1 MLYDVVLVWPP
12 SHNIFWT
19 KACALGPLVAC
30 QGPGAHKH
38 SHVTLKM
45 LKMLR
50 AFGQPVQHMSQHR
63 ATML

>member
-1 MLYDVVLVWPP
+1 MLYDVVLVWLR
-12 SHNIFWT
+12 SHKIVRLERN
-19 KACALGPLVAC
+19 ALGPLVDY

-38 SHVTLKM
+38 PHVA

-50 AFGQPVQHMSQHR
+50 AFGQFVQHMSQYL

>member
-1 MLYDVVLVWPP
+1 MMYDVVL
-12 SHNIFWT
+12 
-19 KACALGPLVAC
+19 GPRVAY

-38 SHVTLKM
+38 PQVALKV

-63 ATML
+63 TMF